1 MRNKHSKLRYIPQD
15 PYSVKN
21 NNISSN
27 SYLSSN
33 PITNPVNSYKFV
45 DKRRAPSGRLQ
56 NSGSN
61 IVGK

>member
-1 MRNKHSKLRYIPQD
+1 MVNKNLFNKF
-15 PYSVKN
+15 N
-21 NNISSN
+21 T
-27 SYLSSN
+27 YLANN

-45 DKRRAPSGRLQ
+45 DKRRVPSGRLQ

>member
-1 MRNKHSKLRYIPQD
+1 MPQH

-27 SYLSSN
+27 SYLSGN
-33 PITNPVNSYKFV
+33 PIKNHVNSYKFV
-45 DKRRAPSGRLQ
+45 DKRRIPSGRLQ
-56 NSGSN
+56 NNGSN

>member
-1 MRNKHSKLRYIPQD
+1 MPQH

-21 NNISSN
+21 YNISSN

-45 DKRRAPSGRLQ
+45 DKRRVPSGRLQ